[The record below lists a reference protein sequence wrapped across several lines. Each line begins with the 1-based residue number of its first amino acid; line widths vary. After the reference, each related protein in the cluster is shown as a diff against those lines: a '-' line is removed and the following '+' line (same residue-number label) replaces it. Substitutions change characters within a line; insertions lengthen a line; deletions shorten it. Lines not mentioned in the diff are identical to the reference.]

1 METLDPVDVLV
12 IEDDVPIQRLLE
24 HIVHR
29 MGYSCASA
37 EDGVEGLLHIRRR
50 DPRVVILDL
59 LLPRANGFEVLRHL
73 HSTTPEVLTRIII
86 VTAASESTYAGCPEI
101 GMTRIV
107 IRKPIDIDMLATEIE
122 ACHGL
127 SAGTPPPPGEPSRVS
142 RFRREH

>member
-24 HIVHR
+24 HIVDR
-29 MGYSCASA
+29 MGYSCVSA
-37 EDGVEGLLHIRRR
+37 GDGVEGLVIMRRR
-50 DPRVVILDL
+50 DPRVVVLDL

-73 HSTTPEVLTRIII
+73 HSTSPKMLERIII

-101 GMTRIV
+101 SMTRGV
-107 IRKPIDIDMLATEIE
+107 IRKPIDIDLLATEIE

-127 SAGTPPPPGEPSRVS
+127 SASTPIPPGEPSRVS
-142 RFRREH
+142 RLRH